1 MIPYIHVPDLHIGPL
16 PLHPFGI
23 LVATGVLVGTT
34 VTTRRARSLGYDL
47 VKLNSFVTW
56 MLVSGFVLSHVLD
69 QLFYH
74 WQEWAESFHHWS
86 ELFTN
91 PAKTPL
97 SLIMPWLGLSSFGG
111 FIGALIGIVLWRQ
124 LVIDGGKVR
133 VREKPQ
139 PILPF
144 ADLVLSVFP
153 LGWMFGRAGCS
164 TVHDHPGARATADTL
179 LAVAY
184 PTGPR
189 DAAPVTHF
197 GFIEFIHGHDPRF
210 DLGFLELLFTIAL
223 AACFALTWRRKL
235 PVGTYVIASALAYSP
250 VRFAMDF
257 LRIPES
263 EGGDTRYAGL
273 TPAQFGCIA
282 LFVYGLVMIGYVR
295 KLRARGIDLAD
306 SVRAPPSAEPE
317 GGEKAVA

>member
-1 MIPYIHVPDLHIGPL
+1 MIPYIHVPDLHLGPV

-47 VKLNSFVTW
+47 IKLNSFVTW

-69 QLFYH
+69 SIFYH
-74 WQEWAESFHHWS
+74 WEDVLKRPWS
-86 ELFTN
+86 LF
-91 PAKTPL
+91 
-97 SLIMPWLGLSSFGG
+97 MPWEGLSSFGG
-111 FIGALIGIVLWRQ
+111 FVGALIGIVLWRY
-124 LVIDGGKVR
+124 LVIDENRVR
-133 VREKPQ
+133 VRPRPQ

-153 LGWMFGRAGCS
+153 LGWVFGRSGCA
-164 TVHDHPGARATADTL
+164 TVHDHPGARTTADTF

-184 PTGPR
+184 PLRPG
-189 DAAPVTHF
+189 DGAVTKF

-210 DLGFLELLFTIAL
+210 DLGFLELLFTIVLAL
-223 AACFALTWRRKL
+223 CFALTWRRRL
-235 PVGTYVIASALAYSP
+235 PIGTYVIVSSLAYAP

-257 LRIPES
+257 LRIPQS

-282 LFVYGLVMIGYVR
+282 LFLYGLAMIGYVR
-295 KLRARGIDLAD
+295 RLRARGVDLEE
-306 SVRAPPSAEPE
+306 SVRASATEPE
-317 GGEKAVA
+317 DGEKAIA